1 MILFYRVR
9 NLIKNN
15 EILLGAVAAFVVKG
29 ISATGMFFFNILVA
43 RYLGAEQAG
52 LFFLSQAICIVL
64 ANISRQ
70 GYDNA
75 LIRFVAGYRI
85 EGDTHRIS
93 GLVQYVGV
101 RVLIASFFTA
111 TLLFLLSPLLSEYI
125 FEKEKLS
132 QTLRVAAWLIVPL
145 AFGQLIGF
153 CFQGLKKVVFGMFY
167 QSCLLIIVSVFSIVI
182 FSPEDSKS
190 LMVIYVFC
198 SLVVATLA
206 FFQWKKAIPLRPCTF
221 NESANQSINKVIG
234 PLFAILLLN
243 QTTQWAGQLMLG
255 TWSSAADVAL
265 FAAAQRTAMLTSFVL
280 IAVNAIAAPKFA
292 EAFKQNRHDEIEQ
305 VALSSSRIMTA
316 AAVPIL
322 ILMIIF
328 APWLMSLFGA
338 DFVDGALIL
347 RILAIGQFV
356 NVVTGSVGYLLQM
369 TANERVLR
377 NNMAISSLVLVIG
390 CFFAIPLFG
399 VVGAAVVTSFAI
411 ATQNLLCVYQVKK
424 MLGFNTLNIFPR

>member
-1 MILFYRVR
+1 MILFFRLR
-9 NLIKNN
+9 DLIKNN
-15 EILLGAVAAFVVKG
+15 EILLGTVAAFLVKG
-29 ISATGMFFFNILVA
+29 ISATGMFFLNILVA

-52 LFFLSQAICIVL
+52 LFFLSQAICIML
-64 ANISRQ
+64 ANITRQ

-75 LIRFVAGYRI
+75 LIRFVAGYRV

-101 RVLIASFFTA
+101 RVLITSFFTA
-111 TLLFLLSPLLSEYI
+111 TLLFLLSPFLSEYI

-132 QTLRVAAWLIVPL
+132 QTLRIAAWLIVPL
-145 AFGQLIGF
+145 SFSQLIGF

-167 QSCLLIIVSVFSIVI
+167 QSCLLVIVSVFSIVI

-198 SLVVATLA
+198 SLLVAALA

-221 NESANQSINKVIG
+221 NDSAKQSINKVIG
-234 PLFAILLLN
+234 PLFVILLLN
-243 QTTQWAGQLMLG
+243 QMTQWAGQLMLG
-255 TWSSAADVAL
+255 AWSSAADVAL

-322 ILMIIF
+322 IFMIVF

-338 DFVDGALIL
+338 DFVDGAIIL

-377 NNMAISSLVLVIG
+377 NNMAISSLILVIG
-390 CFFAIPLFG
+390 SVFAIPLFG
-399 VVGAAVVTSFAI
+399 AVGAAVVTSFAI

-424 MLGFNTLNIFPR
+424 KLGFNTLNVFPR